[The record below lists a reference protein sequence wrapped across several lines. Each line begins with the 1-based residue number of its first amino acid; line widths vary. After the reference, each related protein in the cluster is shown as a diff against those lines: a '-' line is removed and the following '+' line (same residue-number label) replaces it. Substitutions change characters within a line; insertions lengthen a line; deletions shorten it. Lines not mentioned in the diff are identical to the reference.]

1 MKVFEELVNLQE
13 IQDQLL
19 REVLDQNMEGMQ
31 TTHARIHALSDQLA
45 ILRRKSKG
53 GSKNLDLSESAECF
67 HRLNALWQEL
77 KAQDPYFQA
86 DQATA
91 LFPPSI
97 DFKQVDIALAEEMM
111 DKISLIVTAEQ
122 NKIPEMMQKLKLATD
137 LNEIISNIIKEMAK
151 MQHRS
156 TKTLVDNLRS

>member
-13 IQDQLL
+13 TQDQLL
-19 REVLDQNMEGMQ
+19 REVLDQNMDGMH

-45 ILRRKSKG
+45 NLRRKSKS
-53 GSKNLDLSESAECF
+53 GSKNLDLSDSTACL

-77 KAQDPYFQA
+77 KAQDPYFDA
-86 DQATA
+86 RTATG

-97 DFKQVDIALAEEMM
+97 DFSQVDITVAEEMM

-156 TKTLVDNLRS
+156 AKTPVDNMR